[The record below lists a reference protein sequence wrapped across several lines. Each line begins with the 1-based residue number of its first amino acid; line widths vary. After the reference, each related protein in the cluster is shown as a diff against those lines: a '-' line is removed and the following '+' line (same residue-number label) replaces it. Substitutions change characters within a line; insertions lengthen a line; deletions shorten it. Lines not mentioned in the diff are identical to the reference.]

1 MAAMS
6 NFDSATLNALYGAR
20 TKIDI
25 LIRELELVESGQV
38 QSDAAKYGLSKEQE
52 AKALADLDTLKQDL
66 ATQVKMI
73 LELIISGG
81 GK

>member
-1 MAAMS
+1 MAD
-6 NFDSATLNALYGAR
+6 FDSPTLTALYDAQR
-20 TKIDI
+20 KLSA
-25 LIRELELVESGQV
+25 LIRELELVENGQV
-38 QSDAAKYGLSKEQE
+38 DSDAVKYGLTKEQE
-52 AKALADLDTLKQDL
+52 SKALADVEVLKQDL

>member
-1 MAAMS
+1 MS
-6 NFDSATLNALYGAR
+6 EFNSPTLNALYDAQR
-20 TKIDI
+20 K
-25 LIRELELVESGQV
+25 LAALVRELELVENGQV
-38 QSDAAKYGLSKEQE
+38 ESDSTKYGLSKEQE